1 MRLDQRLVVLGCLGL
16 LACAQRPVGS
26 FTARDHVLAG
36 RPLEAL
42 AASSAEEQESPWWPL
57 DEGMFL
63 QMAERYAQSQVAWS
77 RVPADAGLTPV
88 ERTGFA
94 RLQQLNLAALHQDA
108 TLLAQ
113 LLAPGN
119 FSLQPLAAGQ
129 ASIVV
134 VVESGWAPVPRL
146 AAQTVQTGGRPRRN
160 PQAPPAP
167 SAIEVAFET
176 PLPLTWVRLNA
187 LPAVQPTVVF
197 DDTREW
203 AAAGLARSQAQRADD
218 TTGGTIDFAEV
229 FHRAGQANRGWW
241 SAPTRLS
248 AIELITT
255 AGSNVVLVPTP
266 GGLRERAV
274 ELAPGQRMILV
285 TRQ

>member
-1 MRLDQRLVVLGCLGL
+1 MRLDQRLVVFGCLGL

-26 FTARDHVLAG
+26 FTARDHALAG

-42 AASSAEEQESPWWPL
+42 AASGPDEQESPWWPL
-57 DEGMFL
+57 HEGMFL
-63 QMAERYAQSQVAWS
+63 QMAERYAQSQAAWS
-77 RVPADAGLTPV
+77 RVPADANLTPV
-88 ERTGFA
+88 ERTSFA
-94 RLQQLNLAALHQDA
+94 RLQQLNLAALHQDPA
-108 TLLAQ
+108 LLAQ
-113 LLAPGN
+113 VLAPGN

-146 AAQTVQTGGRPRRN
+146 ASQTIAVSSNRGN
-160 PQAPPAP
+160 PQTAGTPPAM
-167 SAIEVAFET
+167 EVAFDP

-187 LPAVQPTVVF
+187 LAAVQPTVVF
-197 DDTREW
+197 DDSREW
-203 AAAGLARSQAQRADD
+203 VAATLARCQAQRVGSA
-218 TTGGTIDFAEV
+218 TRGTIEFAEW
-229 FHRAGQANRGWW
+229 FRRGARATDVWW

-248 AIELITT
+248 AVELITT

-274 ELAPGQRMILV
+274 ELAPGQRLIVV